1 VVAAI
6 IERERRVVAMM
17 GRGVGMEESSVE
29 VAVIGVEVH
38 AVQVQ

>member
-17 GRGVGMEESSVE
+17 GRGVGMAAQCKE
-29 VAVIGVEVH
+29 V
-38 AVQVQ
+38 